1 MRHTS
6 VIDSWPATDKVASP
20 GATPVNPTRRCFV
33 RRVAAVFAALMLQ
46 GSLHTPIIAA
56 GSLPAFAIPRD
67 AWNDRPP
74 RPGMR
79 PHQIDRIT
87 LHHTGPPAWYGA
99 PPAPAYLHAI
109 QAFHMGPERRWPDIA
124 YHLLVDLDG
133 AVWEGR
139 SLTVAG
145 DTATDYDPSGHALIA
160 VLGDY
165 SVQQPNAAQW
175 DAIVGTVR
183 WLMDTYGV
191 AADTLFG
198 HRDYAATACPG
209 DSLAILLDEI
219 RHQVAG

>member
-1 MRHTS
+1 MNM
-6 VIDSWPATDKVASP
+6 AASL
-20 GATPVNPTRRCFV
+20 GATPVYRTRRCFV
-33 RRVAAVFAALMLQ
+33 QRVVAMSAALVLQ
-46 GSLHTPIIAA
+46 HSLHAPITAA
-56 GSLPAFAIPRD
+56 RSLSAFAVARD
-67 AWNDRPP
+67 AWDARPP

-99 PPAPAYLHAI
+99 PPASAYLRAI

-124 YHLLVDLDG
+124 YHLLIDLDG

-139 SLTVAG
+139 SLAVAG
-145 DTATDYDPSGHALIA
+145 DTATDYDPAGHALIA

-165 SVQQPNAAQW
+165 SVQQPNAEQR

-191 AADTLFG
+191 AADTLHG

-219 RHQVAG
+219 RRHAAG